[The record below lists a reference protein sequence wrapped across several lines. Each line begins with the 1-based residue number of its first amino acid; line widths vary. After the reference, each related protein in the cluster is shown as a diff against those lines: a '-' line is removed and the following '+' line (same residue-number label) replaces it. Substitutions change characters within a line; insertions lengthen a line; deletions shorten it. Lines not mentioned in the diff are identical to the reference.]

1 MILYLLDIN
10 ILWWYLSSST
20 FLWVPMPRTTNL
32 RNLKEKVIISERQL
46 TSKYKMLE
54 WRLTVWPFMSV
65 RSFITSSSAE
75 GGRHHTGDREH
86 YHKDN
91 LRHLPRFPGF
101 FVTFR
106 ILVSVRPPVGCLVSH
121 FTPEGRS
128 FLLSTA
134 SNLRLRLRNERE
146 WMEGRQEAVRLGDYK
161 GFTRIQETNG
171 LEGRD

>member
-1 MILYLLDIN
+1 MKTAG
-10 ILWWYLSSST
+10 LWESFIFNLIWSSVS
-20 FLWVPMPRTTNL
+20 WVPMPRTTNL
-32 RNLKEKVIISERQL
+32 RNLKDKVIISERQL

-75 GGRHHTGDREH
+75 GEGAREWEGGRHHTGDREH

-106 ILVSVRPPVGCLVSH
+106 ILVSVRSGRLSRGSLHSRRSLVS
-121 FTPEGRS
+121 P
-128 FLLSTA
+128 LY
-134 SNLRLRLRNERE
+134 RLQPSPPATE
-146 WMEGRQEAVRLGDYK
+146 WGWV
-161 GFTRIQETNG
+161 NG
-171 LEGRD
+171 GPTGGGKVGWL